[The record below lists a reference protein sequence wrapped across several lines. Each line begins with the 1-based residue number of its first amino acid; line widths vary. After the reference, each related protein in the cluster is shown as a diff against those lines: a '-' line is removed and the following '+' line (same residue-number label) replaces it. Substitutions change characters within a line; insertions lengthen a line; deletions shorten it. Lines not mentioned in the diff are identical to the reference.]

1 MATSQIN
8 TAFNYIN
15 DDESIENKG
24 FVNVNIFLYKKWKII
39 MYNN

>member
-24 FVNVNIFLYKKWKII
+24 FTNCHESNQYYLKDYI
-39 MYNN
+39 